1 MMYLTSIWLW
11 MTHTLILEAGCCI
24 PSVIIKVAQHLSK
37 KENFL
42 LKLNSSMSSKVVE
55 LVAKKKRQRRCTGIW
70 SKLQDNNRSLFAENK
85 HFMQPNPQSIGPS
98 KSCQLLYTEMKLDDL

>member
-42 LKLNSSMSSKVVE
+42 LKLNPSMSSKVVE
-55 LVAKKKRQRRCTGIW
+55 LVAKKKRIW
-70 SKLQDNNRSLFAENK
+70 SKLQDNNRSLFAENNN
-85 HFMQPNPQSIGPS
+85 FMQPNPQSIGPS